1 MRKIAFYCMRARL
14 YRENTAYSNFYDPEK
29 CNNFPLYFLCQKISP
44 EKFALS
50 KNKKRRK
57 KPPPI

>member
-1 MRKIAFYCMRARL
+1 MRARL